1 MIQGAFMYN
10 GELVTSFLQREGIYP
25 SAEPEKSDGLALKL
39 EHNQILLSGTACD
52 LIDLAD
58 LLVSLALSGESKG
71 QHWHVDDLSLMDNSS
86 EISELILFRK

>member
-1 MIQGAFMYN
+1 MYN

-39 EHNQILLSGTACD
+39 EHNQMLLSGTACD

-71 QHWHVDDLSLMDNSS
+71 QHWHVDDLTLMDNSS

>member
-1 MIQGAFMYN
+1 MYN
-10 GELVTSFLQREGIYP
+10 GELVTSFLQSEGIYP

-71 QHWHVDDLSLMDNSS
+71 QHWHVDDLTLMDNSS